1 MTYFDYEFICLFGRQ
16 IPSKASME
24 AVRAS
29 MDKESFSLFLENNA
43 NWVARC
49 SKAISDKES
58 LYRSG
63 LADIDICSNAGLTE
77 SEIKR
82 YIQYSVI
89 ECWHYVLRSNFTG
102 GDPQK
107 HKRRASAMVKAL
119 KNTDKRLMEQ
129 EIRKIDVKPIL
140 PNENLIRY
148 KDNDLNSYLLATEY
162 IVAFSYVATWDN
174 QMFIVEMN
182 PGLSLAEL
190 VEKSSQVSKE
200 CKAEYLFL
208 EDMGRKQT
216 GSPYFFHCP
225 FCRNYSKVPRRKTP
239 KSCAQCGKEYQ
250 QNWDTI
256 NRPPKPT
263 RASAGWKVAFDG
275 NRRDC
280 QKCGEKRQVNEEYT
294 CFMCYCCQNNI
305 NPKTFTK

>member
-1 MTYFDYEFICLFGRQ
+1 
-16 IPSKASME
+16 
-24 AVRAS
+24 
-29 MDKESFSLFLENNA
+29 
-43 NWVARC
+43 
-49 SKAISDKES
+49 
-58 LYRSG
+58 
-63 LADIDICSNAGLTE
+63 
-77 SEIKR
+77 
-82 YIQYSVI
+82 
-89 ECWHYVLRSNFTG
+89 
-102 GDPQK
+102 
-107 HKRRASAMVKAL
+107 MVKAL
-119 KNTDKRLMEQ
+119 KSTDKRLMEQ
-129 EIRKIDVKPIL
+129 KIRKIDVKPIL

-148 KDNDLNSYLLATEY
+148 KANDLNSYLLATEY
-162 IVAFSYVATWDN
+162 IIAFSYVATWDN

-200 CKAEYLFL
+200 CKDEYKFL
-208 EDMGRKQT
+208 EKKKKEQK

-225 FCRNYSKVPRRKTP
+225 FCRNYSNVLKGKTP

-280 QKCGEKRQVNEEYT
+280 QKCGEKRQVNEENT